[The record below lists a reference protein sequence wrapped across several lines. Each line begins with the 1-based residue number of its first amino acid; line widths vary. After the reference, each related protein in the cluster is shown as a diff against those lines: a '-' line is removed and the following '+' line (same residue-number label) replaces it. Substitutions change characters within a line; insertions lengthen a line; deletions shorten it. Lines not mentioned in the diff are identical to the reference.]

1 MEDPKERLTTSI
13 SSSELERRW
22 EAAREMM
29 RDRKIDF
36 LLMRMPI
43 IKPIRPVFNK
53 IFNLTHYTPRLL
65 ISQRRFI
72 QVSRAELSPLINV
85 SRQFSA
91 EKSKFIDTSKLL

>member
-36 LLMRMPI
+36 LLMR
-43 IKPIRPVFNK
+43 K
-53 IFNLTHYTPRLL
+53 
-65 ISQRRFI
+65 
-72 QVSRAELSPLINV
+72 
-85 SRQFSA
+85 SA
-91 EKSKFIDTSKLL
+91 